1 MISQEIFHQ
10 KRKPID
16 RLTALQQVAT
26 FRRVLKKTLSIFLS
40 QESLATYSR
49 LLIYV
54 RPHRKVL
61 IIAIILSTLT
71 GALSGSPVLFVEKV
85 FNEIFGQHNRTL
97 LYLVPALVVLVY
109 LLKGVCF
116 YWQTYLMEW
125 VGQRIVFD
133 IRNRLFSHI
142 VWLPLGF
149 FTRSPTGLLMSRISN
164 DVSQLQLGLTKV
176 MTELLEQLCTLIF
189 LVVYLF
195 TISWKLAFFS
205 FVIVPITLAP
215 VARFTKRLR
224 RASRQSQERMADL
237 NNTMFETFYGIQVI
251 KAFNMEPRA
260 VEKFT
265 KFNSQYFRAIL
276 KAKRIDA
283 LSPALMEWIGA
294 IGASIM
300 VILGGEMVIQAKMD
314 QGTLLAFITG
324 LFMMYRPLKK
334 LGSFNYFIQ
343 KAAAAGD
350 RIFEILDQSTSVTD
364 APHALNVADFNRE
377 ISFQNVGFCYGDTIV
392 LRDINFSAH
401 KGEVIALVGASGAGK
416 TTLISLIPRF
426 YDVTSGR
433 ITIDDTDL
441 RDIILRSLRELIGIV
456 SQETVLFNDTVAN
469 NIAYGRSDVPMEKI
483 REAAQAAFADSFISK
498 MPDGYATQI
507 RERGAN
513 LSGGEKQRIA
523 IARALVKNPPILI
536 LDEATSSLDTE
547 SEAEIQKA
555 LENLMRNRT
564 TFVIAHRLSTIRNAN
579 KILVMKDGQIV
590 EHGTHDE
597 LITLGQE
604 YKKLYDLQFRFQNS
618 DVEYDVSPAGP
629 SMAC

>member
-1 MISQEIFHQ
+1 
-10 KRKPID
+10 
-16 RLTALQQVAT
+16 
-26 FRRVLKKTLSIFLS
+26 
-40 QESLATYSR
+40 
-49 LLIYV
+49 
-54 RPHRKVL
+54 
-61 IIAIILSTLT
+61 
-71 GALSGSPVLFVEKV
+71 
-85 FNEIFGQHNRTL
+85 
-97 LYLVPALVVLVY
+97 
-109 LLKGVCF
+109 
-116 YWQTYLMEW
+116 
-125 VGQRIVFD
+125 
-133 IRNRLFSHI
+133 
-142 VWLPLGF
+142 
-149 FTRSPTGLLMSRISN
+149 
-164 DVSQLQLGLTKV
+164 
-176 MTELLEQLCTLIF
+176 
-189 LVVYLF
+189 
-195 TISWKLAFFS
+195 
-205 FVIVPITLAP
+205 
-215 VARFTKRLR
+215 
-224 RASRQSQERMADL
+224 
-237 NNTMFETFYGIQVI
+237 
-251 KAFNMEPRA
+251 
-260 VEKFT
+260 
-265 KFNSQYFRAIL
+265 
-276 KAKRIDA
+276 
-283 LSPALMEWIGA
+283 
-294 IGASIM
+294 
-300 VILGGEMVIQAKMD
+300 MVIQTKMD